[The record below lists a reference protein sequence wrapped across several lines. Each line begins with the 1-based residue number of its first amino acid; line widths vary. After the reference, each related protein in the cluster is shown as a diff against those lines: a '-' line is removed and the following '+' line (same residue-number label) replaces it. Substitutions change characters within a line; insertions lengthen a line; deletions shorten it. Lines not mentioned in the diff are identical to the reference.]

1 MELEPPDS
9 HHLSAAIGW
18 LGLGS
23 DSEAI
28 EELEKISSKN
38 RAYPSVLAVK
48 FEIYSKAGKWDLA
61 AEIAAQLVKLQP
73 HQPMSWITLAYA
85 TRRKQDGGIPQARE
99 VLIPAQ
105 KLFPKEWLIPYN
117 LACYECQLGKKK
129 KARAWLKKAFDL
141 GDPKQLKL
149 MALKDP
155 DLEPIWVEI
164 GETGFEF
171 PQTE

>member
-23 DSEAI
+23 HTEAN
-28 EELEKISSKN
+28 EELEKISAKN
-38 RAYPSVLAVK
+38 GADPSVLAVK
-48 FEIYSKAGKWDLA
+48 IEVCCKAGKWDLA
-61 AEIAAQLVKLQP
+61 AENAVQLVKLQP
-73 HQPMSWITLAYA
+73 DQPMAWITLAYA

-99 VLIPAQ
+99 VLMPVQ

-117 LACYECQLGKKK
+117 LACYECQLGNKK
-129 KARAWLKKAFDL
+129 KAWAWLKKAFDL
-141 GDPKQLKL
+141 GDAKQLKL

-155 DLEPIWVEI
+155 DLEPFWVEI

-171 PQTE
+171 P